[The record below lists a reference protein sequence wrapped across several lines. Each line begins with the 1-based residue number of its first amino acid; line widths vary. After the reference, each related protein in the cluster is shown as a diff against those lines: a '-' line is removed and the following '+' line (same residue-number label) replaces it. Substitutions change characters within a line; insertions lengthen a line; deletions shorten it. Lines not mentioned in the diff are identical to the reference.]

1 MTIKMRLDTDGLRAL
16 IKDNPQI
23 ELEIGREVLNNIS
36 TDTIKGKIE
45 GQIEQCLKGLVHN
58 AGSHW
63 TPRWVAKA
71 PELTQAVKDAAQVVI
86 NDQLEAS
93 IARAVE
99 QAVGR
104 EIGVQTARL
113 RREML
118 DAIKDLITPEVARDI
133 VREKILP

>member
-1 MTIKMRLDTDGLRAL
+1 MTIKMRLDTEGLRAL
-16 IKDNPQI
+16 IKENPQ
-23 ELEIGREVLNNIS
+23 LEIEIGKEVLNNIN

-45 GQIEQCLKGLVHN
+45 GQIESCLKGLVQN
-58 AGSHW
+58 AGTSW

-86 NDQLEAS
+86 NEQLEAS

-118 DAIKDLITPEVARDI
+118 DAIRELITPEVARDI